1 MKRKSMDFFCC
12 QYEFTNFVIMNLGA
26 ENYAANLKF
35 VQI

>member
-1 MKRKSMDFFCC
+1 MDFFCC
-12 QYEFTNFVIMNLGA
+12 QYEFTNFVTMNLGA